1 MAGDPPGSP
10 PKLDGP
16 SRPAAAPATP
26 PRELVDAILWAGRE
40 HDPASDQVPEDFA
53 RLGDLAPARAELPH
67 KTGGVPG
74 GAARQLA
81 PLEEDHVPP
90 PELRQVVGDN
100 YTRRCPLPM
109 MTTSACAGSEA
120 GMAGR

>member
-1 MAGDPPGSP
+1 MVN
-10 PKLDGP
+10 LMFM
-16 SRPAAAPATP
+16 R
-26 PRELVDAILWAGRE
+26 DAIDDIVKGTDITLPTGELDAVSGE
-40 HDPASDQVPEDFA
+40 HRVELIGYGSDQVPEDFA

-67 KTGGVPG
+67 ETGGVPG

-90 PELRQVVGDN
+90 PELRQVVGNN

-109 MTTSACAGSEA
+109 MTTRACAGSEA